1 VRILVADDHAV
12 VRKGV
17 CTILSSRADLECEEA
32 ENGREAI
39 EKAIA
44 LGPDMVV
51 LDITMPVLSGLDA
64 AREIKNFLPQVPI
77 LILSMHTGEHV
88 IKQLKSLGVQG
99 FVTKGQAATTLLQAV
114 DALLNGQTFFASST
128 AYAQP
133 KTI

>member
-1 VRILVADDHAV
+1 MRILVADDHAV

-133 KTI
+133 ETI

>member
-1 VRILVADDHAV
+1 
-12 VRKGV
+12 
-17 CTILSSRADLECEEA
+17 
-32 ENGREAI
+32 
-39 EKAIA
+39 
-44 LGPDMVV
+44 MVV

>member
-133 KTI
+133 ETI